1 MSRKKV
7 KKSDISLIPFTS
19 VKWLKADYHFHVFHY
34 RMPETVATASI
45 TSFVPS
51 PLTVKMSMIASLLQ
65 SGDVNSAKRLAPW
78 LPQIDVRIVP
88 PYSAFS
94 FKAFLRYRSVPA
106 VESANELANTN
117 ELDETGSYYYSRPH
131 TREFALFQ
139 DKITVFLG
147 LPEESLLEIAKRALK
162 NVRYLGCKDSLV
174 TCLCVEEVTEDDVRN
189 SPVVQRFQ
197 EGVAGIV
204 VLGADFNGSAAVRLR
219 DLIPSLRDEEHYF
232 LLHLVLPGRIFVKG
246 RTRIFKR
253 NDL

>member
-1 MSRKKV
+1 MPRKKV
-7 KKSDISLIPFTS
+7 KKSDISLSPFTS

-65 SGDVNSAKRLAPW
+65 SSDVNSAERLAPW

-94 FKAFLRYRSVPA
+94 FKTFLRYRSVPA
-106 VESANELANTN
+106 VESAI
-117 ELDETGSYYYSRPH
+117 ELDETGSYYHSRPH
-131 TREFALFQ
+131 TREFAMFQ

-219 DLIPSLRDEEHYF
+219 DLIPSLRDEEHYS